1 MAIALRHIAEH
12 YQEKLMSVSEI
23 AKATS
28 VSRRQLER
36 TFRQHMGCTINQHIV
51 RTRLA
56 EVKKRLAE
64 TDHKVLAIAH
74 QTGFTR
80 SSHLF
85 RAFRK
90 IIGISPKTYRKRL
103 AIKTRTPASAHGAGR
118 SRSASVG
125 APLALAKPSL
135 SPKRKSSR
143 TR

>member
-1 MAIALRHIAEH
+1 MRPHECFDH
-12 YQEKLMSVSEI
+12 
-23 AKATS
+23 T
-28 VSRRQLER
+28 
-36 TFRQHMGCTINQHIV
+36 TINQHIV

-64 TDHKVLAIAH
+64 TDYKVVAIAH

-103 AIKTRTPASAHGAGR
+103 ATKTRTPASEHGAGR
-118 SRSASVG
+118 GRSAACVG
-125 APLALAKPSL
+125 KGIL
-135 SPKRKSSR
+135 
-143 TR
+143 

>member
-1 MAIALRHIAEH
+1 
-12 YQEKLMSVSEI
+12 MSVNEV
-23 AKATS
+23 AKATT

-36 TFRQHMGCTINQHIV
+36 TFRRHMGCTINQHIV

-64 TDHKVLAIAH
+64 TDHKVVAIAH

-80 SSHLF
+80 PSHLF

-90 IIGISPKTYRKRL
+90 IIGISPKTYRKRQ
-103 AIKTRTPASAHGAGR
+103 ATKTRIPASEHGAGR
-118 SRSASVG
+118 GRSASVG
-125 APLALAKPSL
+125 APLALAKPSF

-143 TR
+143 KH

>member
-1 MAIALRHIAEH
+1 MKAKRKVLLAL
-12 YQEKLMSVSEI
+12 
-23 AKATS
+23 
-28 VSRRQLER
+28 
-36 TFRQHMGCTINQHIV
+36 TINQHIV

-64 TDHKVLAIAH
+64 TDHKVVAIAH

-80 SSHLF
+80 PSHLF

-90 IIGISPKTYRKRL
+90 IIGISPKTCRKRQ
-103 AIKTRTPASAHGAGR
+103 ATKTRTPASEHGAGR

-125 APLALAKPSL
+125 APLALAKASF

-143 TR
+143 KH